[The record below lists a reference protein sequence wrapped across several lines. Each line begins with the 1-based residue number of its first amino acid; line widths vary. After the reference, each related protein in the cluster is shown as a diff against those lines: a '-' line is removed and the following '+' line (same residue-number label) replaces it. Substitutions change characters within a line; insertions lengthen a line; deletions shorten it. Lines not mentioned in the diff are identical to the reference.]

1 MASKRADDADDE
13 EDDDDEED
21 EEDDDDE
28 EDEEDDA
35 DDADDDSAVS
45 PPQLE
50 LEVEVLTNI
59 FSQGRLIR

>member
-1 MASKRADDADDE
+1 LFLASKRADDADDDDDDD
-13 EDDDDEED
+13 DDDDEE
-21 EEDDDDE
+21 DE

-59 FSQGRLIR
+59 FSHGRLIR